1 LVQVHVRKR
10 VPRGTRQGREG
21 PSTWMY
27 PLDKESLMCS
37 RTKEEEEE
45 EAEEEEEVCPLD
57 KESLMCSSSS
67 SRAQEEEVEEWTC
80 GVRRILP
87 LRTREKTGRIRRVQ
101 EWFDCRTMLRAMGR

>member
-1 LVQVHVRKR
+1 
-10 VPRGTRQGREG
+10 
-21 PSTWMY
+21 MY

-57 KESLMCSSSS
+57 KESLMCSS

-101 EWFDCRTMLRAMGR
+101 EWFDCRTVLRAMGR